1 MELAI
6 DTDRYFYYAIAGQPT
21 TTGATTPT
29 TTYKSQRRM
38 NHLVPPLPLLSQE
51 KGLREEK
58 RVKEKRA
65 KRGNIT
71 RAHSERKTAHQ
82 GVGAAVHHS
91 PSYFSCIHTY
101 LYVKE
106 RKINRHIDIQV
117 DDYHGK
123 KDEVRQ

>member
-29 TTYKSQRRM
+29 TTYTQKPKAYESPGPAAAAQ
-38 NHLVPPLPLLSQE
+38 QE

-58 RVKEKRA
+58 RVKEKRG

-91 PSYFSCIHTY
+91 PTYFSCIHTY
-101 LYVKE
+101 VCE
-106 RKINRHIDIQV
+106 REKN
-117 DDYHGK
+117 K
-123 KDEVRQ
+123 